1 VSCRA
6 CRTVRACKRLLRSV
20 SALTRLRAMCPATA
34 ALFIATGLLQGTPD
48 RTRFRCA
55 TCAKCARRAASIWF
69 VRNRQIVRAFKK
81 RRQRGRLRHPALK
94 DKTYAKV
101 CELALPMVPLVGW
114 MMLQFHFWAPEAEFH
129 CADRLHSAAWAL
141 ILPSCFLGAPL
152 PPFPDRAAWTD
163 GALLLRQAR
172 ASAAC
177 CRARHTTP
185 SFT

>member
-1 VSCRA
+1 
-6 CRTVRACKRLLRSV
+6 
-20 SALTRLRAMCPATA
+20 MCPATA
-34 ALFIATGLLQGTPD
+34 ALFIATGLLQGAPD

-141 ILPSCFLGAPL
+141 ILPSCFLGAPS
-152 PPFPDRAAWTD
+152 A
-163 GALLLRQAR
+163 
-172 ASAAC
+172 AAC
-177 CRARHTTP
+177 CRAADLRLGLTGRCFHARP
-185 SFT
+185 MLLLRAAVRDIQRLLSPDDA